1 MNSVHF
7 KFENE
12 ILSFDLSDFFLFEE
26 TINDF
31 NSNSNLG
38 FKKAELTFESYDGSM
53 KLTFIPD
60 NTKLAPHPHGFTF
73 NQYRNNFGII
83 PFNDISRPHKLYF
96 SPLGPSS
103 LQIPP
108 LCVAWSPYS
117 KSYGCFFRILN
128 CIEALNDNQDFEFES
143 IEFFDLDNI
152 SKAFQNE
159 VKVYH
164 ASMEGYLIKI
174 DLPIGKDA
182 LFHYI
187 DDEGNEIGTAPIFTF
202 NELVRVLP
210 ALNKGI
216 DYDPGLVATL
226 KSSFIKDVLSK
237 DNKQK
242 KIILKYLMDSLQLFK
257 MSSCFYAPFVTICQ
271 SSGVGKSKFIL
282 ECGEEL
288 PLIYGVFRASSDN
301 SYPPM
306 SDWIKNFADFVL
318 GAGSDFFPKVSNH
331 GSKAKDYSLG
341 RVLLFI
347 DAMLKAFIELFEHLK
362 TNENTTSQV
371 IKDINLMFYTALGQ
385 ARFNSLIEDRR
396 GSKMNFIQLFA
407 SIRKHSDYFAKKL
420 SPKFED
426 APFVIVFDE
435 LSLLLEMEFKNHIN
449 LFHIIRRALHLLPP
463 EDPLNLLVAGIGTNG
478 DVSIFHKELNADSLR
493 YITRNMFLPP
503 LILGSNWDIFKNF
516 IKLNDF
522 KLSFNNVL
530 NTNMIKLLCSFGR
543 AMWSSLPF
551 TTIIPVAQKKL
562 VNGSETTFYTS
573 LAIWSIRTG
582 LSLNSDLV
590 IARTLLRSYMAIAY
604 SISYDS
610 ESMNIGYPSE
620 PILAIAARDFL
631 KNLDSFSFKCLLQN
645 LCEFVQMRP
654 VDKGEITENIF
665 SLIVLLAIDNSP
677 NFASQTESDMDVSP
691 DDSYLKGI
699 FTSTVFLLEKLN
711 SKFDRRV
718 ESNMDVD
725 MVSKSSLETFN
736 YHVTT
741 VECFLKK
748 LFGEIKGEELSNLLG
763 PNLRNGLVNATHV
776 ISALRNFPYEDVYGR
791 EEAKNIEIRAGNS
804 NGFDIIDQAFL
815 RSLFIRQA
823 MLKMPPRYPGLDM
836 CIPVL
841 MKRNLQ
847 DDNNQE
853 GLFGYIGLQYKSTYT
868 PESIVIPKMDPEVHY
883 VSCGKH
889 ESCTEMDCRIRTRDA
904 DLNLIYQN
912 HLMIYMAATFIEE
925 SVFERRVQPERV
937 SKAMAI
943 ENMTN
948 IAESESDSIAIGK
961 WNEKVPYIVTRSI
974 KQLSH
979 ISDLIDDESAAWIQN
994 VIHAQN
1000 DPFKN
1005 VSKLQYRMVADN
1017 VLNLSSFRY
1026 AEADSELRPAR
1037 GFEPLADPFSNTTE
1051 WFDTEKIK
1059 HIYTYA
1065 STKKVVKT
1073 LPKNI

>member
-1 MNSVHF
+1 
-7 KFENE
+7 
-12 ILSFDLSDFFLFEE
+12 
-26 TINDF
+26 
-31 NSNSNLG
+31 
-38 FKKAELTFESYDGSM
+38 
-53 KLTFIPD
+53 
-60 NTKLAPHPHGFTF
+60 
-73 NQYRNNFGII
+73 
-83 PFNDISRPHKLYF
+83 
-96 SPLGPSS
+96 

-108 LCVAWSPYS
+108 LCVAWSPHS
-117 KSYGCFFRILN
+117 KACGCFFRILY
-128 CIEALNDNQDFEFES
+128 CIEILNDNQVFQS
-143 IEFFDLDNI
+143 IEVFDLDNI
-152 SKAFQNE
+152 SNAFQNGA
-159 VKVYH
+159 KVYH
-164 ASMEGYLIKI
+164 ASSDGSLKKI
-174 DLPIGKDA
+174 NLPLGKDA

-187 DDEGNEIGTAPIFTF
+187 DDKGNEIGTAPIFTF

-216 DYDPGLVATL
+216 DYDPGLVATIE
-226 KSSFIKDVLSK
+226 SSFGKDVLSK

-242 KIILKYLMDSLQLFK
+242 EIILKYLTDSLQLFK

-288 PLIYGVFRASSDN
+288 PLIYGVFRASNDN

-306 SDWIKNFADFVL
+306 SDWIKKFADFVL
-318 GAGSDFFPKVSNH
+318 GAEADYIPKVSNYDQL
-331 GSKAKDYSLG
+331 KANDFSLG

-347 DAMLKAFIELFEHLK
+347 DALLKAFINLFENLK
-362 TNENTTSQV
+362 TNEKTDSQV
-371 IKDINLMFYTALGQ
+371 LKYINLMFYTTFGQ
-385 ARFNSLIEDRR
+385 TKFNSLIEDRS
-396 GSKMNFIQLFA
+396 GSDMNFEQLFA
-407 SIRKHSDYFAKKL
+407 SIRKYSNYFANKL
-420 SPKFED
+420 SPKFKN

-463 EDPLNLLVAGIGTNG
+463 ENPLNLLVAGIGTNG
-478 DVSIFHKELNADSLR
+478 DVSIFHKELNVDSLR

-551 TTIIPVAQKKL
+551 STIIPVAQKKL
-562 VNGSETTFYTS
+562 VNGSETSFYTS

-590 IARTLLRSYMAIAY
+590 IARTLLRSYMAIAF

-665 SLIVLLAIDNSP
+665 SLIVLLAIDKSP
-677 NFASQTESDMDVSP
+677 NFASKTKTESDMDVSP

-699 FTSTVFLLEKLN
+699 FTSSVFLLEKLN
-711 SKFDRRV
+711 SKFDPRG

-725 MVSKSSLETFN
+725 TVSKSSLERFN

-853 GLFGYIGLQYKSTYT
+853 GLFGYIGLQYESTYT

-883 VSCGKH
+883 VPCGKH

-937 SKAMAI
+937 SRTKAI
-943 ENMTN
+943 ENIKN

-961 WNEKVPYIVTRSI
+961 WNEKVPYLVIRSI